1 MTGREGPGITRREQN
16 CVSWRGES
24 GPGTRS
30 CSTEPGDFCARQKPL
45 SGRSFIPR
53 AAAGVSQYRHLIS
66 QPMNRTKMCR
76 WPIQGPS
83 PWIDEKI
90 SSTDACS
97 IHRII
102 PKGRMNY
109 KELQAYYPK
118 NTPALQAMTAGRAK
132 SFMNES
138 RREPP
143 SIGHRYIL
151 TNELESGNLIT
162 K

>member
-1 MTGREGPGITRREQN
+1 
-16 CVSWRGES
+16 
-24 GPGTRS
+24 
-30 CSTEPGDFCARQKPL
+30 
-45 SGRSFIPR
+45 
-53 AAAGVSQYRHLIS
+53 
-66 QPMNRTKMCR
+66 
-76 WPIQGPS
+76 
-83 PWIDEKI
+83 
-90 SSTDACS
+90 
-97 IHRII
+97 
-102 PKGRMNY
+102 MNY